1 MLLGEVG
8 EGEREEIDRLP
19 LDTLGLDFGW
29 PCREG
34 SVVPPRVALPDSCST
49 ARLTPPIFEYPHS
62 ATPCSV
68 TGGVVVRDPRLRAL
82 AGLYLWSDL
91 CDGRIYGFSAGAA
104 RPEPS
109 PLGVAVTQPT
119 SFGTDG
125 SGRVYVTT
133 ATGSLYRLDLKGGD
147 GAGAR

>member
-1 MLLGEVG
+1 VSRGGRRSASRRTPRQLLDGAPDAADLSSTRTRRRG
-8 EGEREEIDRLP
+8 DRDGRRRRL
-19 LDTLGLDFGW
+19 
-29 PCREG
+29 R
-34 SVVPPRVALPDSCST
+34 ST
-49 ARLTPPIFEYPHS
+49 
-62 ATPCSV
+62 V
-68 TGGVVVRDPRLRAL
+68 RAL

-133 ATGSLYRLDLKGGD
+133 ATGSLYRLDLRGGD